1 LVSGEALITE
11 ITGHDGSYLAELLLS
26 KGYEVHG
33 IIRSSSSSSTSRAL
47 REFGFKAKTDLRKG
61 LGEMID
67 WYIQKH
73 GRGQLEHCFLAT
85 RAEPRPLYELLVGE
99 MESD

>member
-1 LVSGEALITE
+1 MVSGKALITG
-11 ITGHDGSYLAELLLS
+11 ITGQDGSYLAELLLS

-33 IIRSSSSSSTSRAL
+33 IIRRSSSFNTSRAL
-47 REFGFKAKTDLRKG
+47 RKFGFEAKTDLRKG
-61 LGEMID
+61 LGETVD

-73 GRGQLEHCFLAT
+73 GRGQLEHCFSTT

-99 MESD
+99 MEGD